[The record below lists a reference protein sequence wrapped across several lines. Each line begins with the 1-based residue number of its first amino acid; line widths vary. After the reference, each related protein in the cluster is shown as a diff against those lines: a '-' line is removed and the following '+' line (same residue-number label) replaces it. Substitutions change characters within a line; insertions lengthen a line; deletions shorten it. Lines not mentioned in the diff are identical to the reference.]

1 MDYATEGDY
10 AVENW
15 FFFYFFGV
23 LKENEEIPNSALAN
37 PISF

>member
-1 MDYATEGDY
+1 MLLKGTMQLKID
-10 AVENW
+10 